1 MGTGTTR
8 LQDTF
13 ATGGRGSPN
22 VWSPA
27 SSGLNWSHPNGT
39 ATLGFTGS
47 QGTLSGDTS
56 KNVMLLGSTILQ
68 DADITCH
75 LSSTSP
81 NDVLGPVGRYNSNG
95 GTNYYRATYQN
106 GTLFL
111 QKVVLGGP
119 TTIASIAVPP
129 ASAGYYVRLQITS
142 VPVNNL
148 KVSYWRDGETD
159 PALAGSW
166 WITATDST
174 QQLLVPGQCG
184 VYGNANAAGDTMNY
198 DSFIVADP
206 NAWPSPPSSVPDL
219 PYVMTLQVPS
229 NNTPFL
235 SWQTMQ
241 DLMGWGVGV
250 YLRYQLHWKVVEP
263 NADGNYNWSYS
274 DYAVSLC
281 NAFGIRILWPL
292 QDPPTP
298 YRTIS
303 PTDGSTQPPASG
315 NYGNPTAWR
324 TFASAVANR
333 YNGTV
338 ASPWTGRPMY
348 LDAIQLEN
356 EDYDSSSHTPRDI
369 QSQWLVPV
377 AQTCYPAI
385 KAVHP
390 QCKVG
395 LCAVRKTTT
404 SALSHIQNWMT
415 NLYTYS
421 GGIGGNADWLDFH
434 YYRDGSS
441 AGLDPNT
448 QDSNTPSVATEL
460 ATILAIIAQ
469 YGQHQQVWCCE
480 YGWNTVN
487 ANTDQYGNSS
497 QLVSQAVQAQ
507 YNQEMMDAMR
517 LGGGSKVGIFTM
529 DPTAQE
535 SIVSLP
541 PAQGQNPVPT
551 TVSTVQ
557 KSISQVV
564 NNAYTYLLAYSAM
577 ATYIA
582 SYPAWSSASG
592 GSGSMVEAFSRDG
605 IIEASSRD
613 GYVVSTSRDG
623 YVVATSRGGY

>member
-1 MGTGTTR
+1 
-8 LQDTF
+8 
-13 ATGGRGSPN
+13 
-22 VWSPA
+22 
-27 SSGLNWSHPNGT
+27 
-39 ATLGFTGS
+39 
-47 QGTLSGDTS
+47 
-56 KNVMLLGSTILQ
+56 
-68 DADITCH
+68 
-75 LSSTSP
+75 
-81 NDVLGPVGRYNSNG
+81 
-95 GTNYYRATYQN
+95 
-106 GTLFL
+106 
-111 QKVVLGGP
+111 
-119 TTIASIAVPP
+119 
-129 ASAGYYVRLQITS
+129 
-142 VPVNNL
+142 
-148 KVSYWRDGETD
+148 
-159 PALAGSW
+159 
-166 WITATDST
+166 
-174 QQLLVPGQCG
+174 
-184 VYGNANAAGDTMNY
+184 
-198 DSFIVADP
+198 
-206 NAWPSPPSSVPDL
+206 
-219 PYVMTLQVPS
+219 
-229 NNTPFL
+229 
-235 SWQTMQ
+235 
-241 DLMGWGVGV
+241 
-250 YLRYQLHWKVVEP
+250 
-263 NADGNYNWSYS
+263 
-274 DYAVSLC
+274 
-281 NAFGIRILWPL
+281 
-292 QDPPTP
+292 
-298 YRTIS
+298 
-303 PTDGSTQPPASG
+303 
-315 NYGNPTAWR
+315 
-324 TFASAVANR
+324 
-333 YNGTV
+333 
-338 ASPWTGRPMY
+338 
-348 LDAIQLEN
+348 
-356 EDYDSSSHTPRDI
+356 
-369 QSQWLVPV
+369 
-377 AQTCYPAI
+377 
-385 KAVHP
+385 
-390 QCKVG
+390 
-395 LCAVRKTTT
+395 
-404 SALSHIQNWMT
+404 MT

-592 GSGSMVEAFSRDG
+592 GSGSMVEACSRDG